1 MCGIF
6 FAFEYKTDPADLQQ
20 RGKAALDLLYRR
32 GPNEQNVV
40 RKDNW
45 ILGHTRLSIIDL
57 GGSHQPMEGPG
68 GSSYLS
74 FNGEIY
80 NFQTLRRKLENA
92 WRFTTS
98 GDTEVLLAGLTLHGI
113 DFIRQ
118 LEGMWAF
125 IFWDKKKQALL
136 ACRDPLGKKPLYFR
150 NNSRGI
156 FFASELPALKQLDPH
171 NWDEDVTASRSI
183 IKHGFT
189 NPGTTAYQLTYE
201 LKPGHYLNW
210 SPRSDIA
217 QQQYWELPTYRNSRL
232 SFDDACGLIS
242 QKIESAVKKRMISDV
257 ELGAFLSGGI
267 DSSIIAMLAQRQ
279 TNHPLQTFTVKF
291 PDKGYDESRYARLV
305 AKKISSQHHEIEVA
319 QPTLSDL
326 IPLLK
331 NSLGQPFGDPSILPT
346 YSLCNATA
354 RHVKVALSGDG
365 ADEVFSG
372 YQRYQARVL
381 LHWYHRIPP
390 LWRRTTES
398 LISRLPD
405 SFSHHSRSLI
415 KKAKE
420 FTRLANTHE
429 FINGYIAP
437 IISEDLFLEPNPAKQ
452 HENARDFKP
461 SSLEE
466 MMHRDMLVYLP
477 QDILTKVDRASM
489 YSSLEVR
496 SPFLDTD
503 LIQTA
508 FNLPISYHRSLLTG
522 KKLLRSIYCDN
533 LPSAIVKRRKQGFTN
548 PIYSWFQGEVGEQI
562 LSMNRETNSILST
575 TALEK
580 SLALHRAGHR
590 DMSLPLWNVLVYL
603 LWKTYA
609 Y

>member
-6 FAFEYKTDPADLQQ
+6 FAFEYKADPSNLRH
-20 RGKAALDLLYRR
+20 RGEAALDLLYRR
-32 GPNEQNVV
+32 GPNEQNLI
-40 RKDNW
+40 RQDNW
-45 ILGHTRLSIIDL
+45 LLGHTRLSIIDL
-57 GGSHQPMEGPG
+57 SSSHQPMTGPG

-80 NFQTLRRKLENA
+80 NFQNLRQKLEHA

-98 GDTEVLLAGLTLHGI
+98 GDTEVLLAGLTLHGA

-125 IFWDKKKQALL
+125 IFWDAKRQTLL
-136 ACRDPLGKKPLYFR
+136 ACRDPVGKKPLYFR
-150 NNSRGI
+150 SNSRGI
-156 FFASELPALKQLDPH
+156 YFASELPALKRLDPH
-171 NWDEDVTASRSI
+171 HWEEDLVASRSI
-183 IKHGFT
+183 IKYGFT
-189 NPGTTAYQLTYE
+189 KPGATAYQFTHE

-210 SPRSDIA
+210 SPASDIA
-217 QQQYWELPTYRNSRL
+217 QRQYWELPTNRDSSL
-232 SFDDACGLIS
+232 SFDDACALLA
-242 QKIESAVKKRMISDV
+242 QKIETAVRKRMVADV
-257 ELGAFLSGGI
+257 DIGVFLSGGI
-267 DSSIIAMLAQRQ
+267 DSSIIALLAQKQ
-279 TNHPLQTFTVKF
+279 SHHPLQTFTVKF
-291 PDKGYDESRYARLV
+291 LDKGYDESSYARLV
-305 AKKISSQHHEIEVA
+305 AQNTASRHNEIEVA
-319 QPTLSDL
+319 QPTLNEL

-354 RHVKVALSGDG
+354 KHVKVALSGDG

-381 LHWYHRIPP
+381 LNWYRRIPP
-390 LWRRTTES
+390 SWRRTTET
-398 LISRLPD
+398 LIARLPD
-405 SFSHHSRSLI
+405 SFSHHSHSLI

-420 FTRLANTHE
+420 FARLASTNEFVHE
-429 FINGYIAP
+429 YTAP
-437 IISEDLFLEPNPAKQ
+437 IISADLFLEPEPATQPDDVK
-452 HENARDFKP
+452 DI
-461 SSLEE
+461 SSYSLEE

-489 YSSLEVR
+489 HSSLEVR

-503 LIQTA
+503 LIETA
-508 FNLPISYHRSLLTG
+508 FNLPISYHRSLWAG
-522 KKLLRSIYCDN
+522 KKLLRAIYCN
-533 LPSAIVKRRKQGFTN
+533 QLPPAIIARRKQGFTN
-548 PIYSWFQGEVGEQI
+548 PIYSWFLGELGDQI
-562 LSMNRETNSILST
+562 VSMNQATSSILST
-575 TALEK
+575 SALEK
-580 SLALHRAGHR
+580 CLIQHRAGQR